1 MDLSIRGTPAPAFAC
16 YEADIRREYA
26 MVPEDAY
33 RVGRAAVLERF
44 LSRDRLYSP
53 TISTRA
59 SRRKPGA
66 I

>member
-1 MDLSIRGTPAPAFAC
+1 MDLSILGPPAPAVAR
-16 YEADIRREYA
+16 YEADIRRAYA

-44 LSRDRLYSP
+44 LSRDRLYFCDYFHA
-53 TISTRA
+53 RLE
-59 SRRKPGA
+59 RKPGA